1 MTNRLKSAEITGSC
15 AQVWNGVIIPSNGV
29 ISVKIDGNNLSATVK
44 SGLEKKDS
52 RTRIQN
58 IDSVEIHTA
67 PIYLL
72 LAIGIGLAVIG
83 LIGWI
88 STLANGSSPMVA
100 FFLLLVGIAAIVL
113 SILNKQRYMAIYS
126 LRYTIVLFMKGS
138 PELYQ
143 QFAMRVMAL
152 ADSLN
157 QSEVSQS

>member
-1 MTNRLKSAEITGSC
+1 MTSRLKAAEITGSC

-29 ISVKIDGNNLSATVK
+29 ISVKIDGNNLNATVK

-72 LAIGIGLAVIG
+72 MAIGIGLAVIG

-88 STLANGSSPMVA
+88 ATLFNGSSPMFSFYLIFVNWK
-100 FFLLLVGIAAIVL
+100 V
-113 SILNKQRYMAIYS
+113 Y
-126 LRYTIVLFMKGS
+126 
-138 PELYQ
+138 
-143 QFAMRVMAL
+143 
-152 ADSLN
+152 
-157 QSEVSQS
+157 

>member
-1 MTNRLKSAEITGSC
+1 MTSRLKSAEITGSC

-29 ISVKIDGNNLSATVK
+29 ISVKIDGKNLSASVK

-72 LAIGIGLAVIG
+72 LAIGIGLTVIG
-83 LIGWI
+83 LIEWI
-88 STLANGSSPMVA
+88 ATLSNGSSPMLA
-100 FFLLLVGIAAIVL
+100 FILLLAGIAAIVL

-143 QFAMRVMAL
+143 QFATRVMAL

-157 QSEVSQS
+157 QAEPSQS

>member
-1 MTNRLKSAEITGSC
+1 MTSRLKSAEITGSC

-29 ISVKIDGNNLSATVK
+29 ISVKIDGNNLSATIK

-72 LAIGIGLAVIG
+72 LAIGIGLSVIG

-88 STLANGSSPMVA
+88 STFSNGNSPMLA
-100 FFLLLVGIAAIVL
+100 FVLLLAGIAAIVL

-143 QFAMRVMAL
+143 QFAARVMAV

-157 QSEVSQS
+157 HAEISQS

>member
-1 MTNRLKSAEITGSC
+1 
-15 AQVWNGVIIPSNGV
+15 
-29 ISVKIDGNNLSATVK
+29 
-44 SGLEKKDS
+44 DS

-72 LAIGIGLAVIG
+72 LAIGIGLDVIG

-88 STLANGSSPMVA
+88 STLSNGSSPMLA
-100 FFLLLVGIAAIVL
+100 FFLLLVGITAIVL

-157 QSEVSQS
+157 QAEVSQS

>member
-1 MTNRLKSAEITGSC
+1 MTSRLKSAEITGSC
-15 AQVWNGVIIPSNGV
+15 AQIWNGVIIPTNGT
-29 ISVKIDGNNLSATVK
+29 ISVKIDGNNLNSTVK

-72 LAIGIGLAVIG
+72 LAIGIGLALIG

-88 STLANGSSPMVA
+88 STLSNGSSPMFA

-143 QFAMRVMAL
+143 QFALRVMAA

-157 QSEVSQS
+157 HAGISQS